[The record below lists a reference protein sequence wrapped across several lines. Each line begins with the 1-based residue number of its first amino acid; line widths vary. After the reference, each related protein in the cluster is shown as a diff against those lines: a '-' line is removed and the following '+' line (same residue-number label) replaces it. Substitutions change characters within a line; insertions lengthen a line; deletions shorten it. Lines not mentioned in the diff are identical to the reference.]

1 MVLVSIEYV
10 DFSCYATSSL
20 AYVRADFFY
29 INKCIIK
36 QFIDFISQKK
46 QIKIIIAMFLNFLM
60 IFSKYETNKIII
72 IHPSKINK
80 INIVDYVSCSYYL
93 QGIKGY
99 LMMIRVRTTAF
110 PLPIFPFIYNIYL
123 IKEKEIIVKRKTE
136 CRMSYMDSMEH
147 DI

>member
-1 MVLVSIEYV
+1 MHNQTIHRFYFIEEANKDNYCNVFKFSYV
-10 DFSCYATSSL
+10 
-20 AYVRADFFY
+20 FF
-29 INKCIIK
+29 
-36 QFIDFISQKK
+36 
-46 QIKIIIAMFLNFLM
+46 
-60 IFSKYETNKIII
+60 KYETNKIII

-93 QGIKGY
+93 QEIKGY

>member
-1 MVLVSIEYV
+1 
-10 DFSCYATSSL
+10 
-20 AYVRADFFY
+20 
-29 INKCIIK
+29 
-36 QFIDFISQKK
+36 
-46 QIKIIIAMFLNFLM
+46 MFLNFLM
-60 IFSKYETNKIII
+60 IFLKYETNKIII

-93 QGIKGY
+93 QAIKGY

-136 CRMSYMDSMEH
+136 CHMSYMDSMEH